1 MIRHIFRM
9 VWNRKRTTSL
19 LFVELL
25 VSYLVLCVVFS
36 VGAYYVDN
44 WRKPLGYDYTNV
56 VNLMAI
62 HPEGEEGDDE
72 ARRRILQR
80 ADQMMKALRTLPGVE
95 GVSPVANAPYGN
107 STSNSGILTKDH
119 QEVRFL
125 MSNVTPEF
133 KDVLRLEVVAGRWLN
148 EADESEPWRPVV
160 INRKLAKKLFGRE
173 DPLGK
178 TIDRHDKA
186 GNLLPVE
193 NESDI
198 MKIVGVISDYRR
210 EGELSDSPCA
220 AFAPMH
226 LHDASRGRVPQE
238 YLIRLAPGTPRIFE
252 EQAMRLLHG
261 VVPDYSLR
269 FTPLTTARQSYFKT
283 RLLPLFILAIVAGF
297 LILMVGMGLVGVLW
311 QNVAQRSKEFGLR
324 RALGATGEDI
334 RGQVL
339 GEMLAL
345 TTLAVLTGTILFL
358 QIPMLKLP
366 GFITLKTSLAAI
378 LASVVVLYPFVSLC
392 SLYPSWLAST
402 VQPVEALQ
410 HD

>member
-9 VWNRKRTTSL
+9 VWNRKRTTAL
-19 LFVELL
+19 LLVELL

-56 VNLMAI
+56 MNLMAI
-62 HPEGEEGDDE
+62 HPPAEEGDTE
-72 ARRRILQR
+72 ARSRLLEQTDR
-80 ADQMMKALRTLPGVE
+80 MMKALRTLPGVE

-107 STSNSGILTKDH
+107 STSQSGINTKDG
-119 QEVRFL
+119 QLVQFL

-133 KDVLRLEVVAGRWLN
+133 KDILRLEVVAGRWLS
-148 EADESEPWRPVV
+148 EADESAPWRPVV
-160 INRKLAKKLFGRE
+160 INRRLARKLFGRE

-178 TIDRHDKA
+178 TIDRYGKT

-193 NESDI
+193 SESDV
-198 MKIVGVISDYRR
+198 MKIVGVISDYRKA
-210 EGELSDSPCA
+210 GELSESPYA

-226 LHDASRGRVPQE
+226 LFDASRGSVPQE
-238 YLIRLAPGTPRIFE
+238 YVIRLAPGTPGNFE

-269 FTPLTTARQSYFKT
+269 FMPLATARQSYFRT

-324 RALGATGEDI
+324 RALGATGDDI

-345 TTLAVLTGTILFL
+345 TTLAVLAGSILFL

-366 GFITLKTSLAAI
+366 GFITLRTSLAAI
-378 LASVVVLYPFVSLC
+378 AASMVVLYPFVSLC
-392 SLYPSWLAST
+392 SLYPSWLASA

-410 HD
+410 HE